1 MLFLNIWHFGNLTK
15 TEINQEIQQYQLQH
29 TSRKVRRKKQSWK
42 NGTRE
47 FAKRKKNENRQ
58 NFKMRIR
65 IRLIGKS
72 CIKRNSRLAHI
83 FRTVL
88 SFYTF
93 IREHWTILVH
103 SISFYIWNTCA
114 YAKHMLIKF
123 SNMNRSQQKKKTYK
137 QTTKQ
142 TCITHYGFFRFRYFI
157 MLNVKFLLLFC
168 LVWFERYMMHSIF
181 MYTKNHEYYRSNR
194 SIASISS
201 SLNWYRSF
209 VRSFHFL

>member
-15 TEINQEIQQYQLQH
+15 TEINQEIQQYQLQR
-29 TSRKVRRKKQSWK
+29 TSRKVRRKKNKVEKMAHVNLQ
-42 NGTRE
+42 RE
-47 FAKRKKNENRQ
+47 KKNENKQ

-93 IREHWTILVH
+93 ICEHWTILVH

-123 SNMNRSQQKKKTYK
+123 SNMNRSQQKKKLTNK
-137 QTTKQ
+137 QPNK
-142 TCITHYGFFRFRYFI
+142 H
-157 MLNVKFLLLFC
+157 V
-168 LVWFERYMMHSIF
+168 
-181 MYTKNHEYYRSNR
+181 
-194 SIASISS
+194 
-201 SLNWYRSF
+201 
-209 VRSFHFL
+209 